1 MTLDDIIMLNEEKIK
16 EESNNNGRYLKI
28 RELLKDDAI
37 FFKISAN
44 DALNILKYY
53 FPKEK
58 LKEVYTSLVSIEN
71 YTNLKEKFKL

>member
-1 MTLDDIIMLNEEKIK
+1 MVLDDIRKLNEEKIN
-16 EESNNNGRYLKI
+16 EEKSRDRYLKI

-37 FFKISAN
+37 FFKLSSN

-58 LKEVYTSLVSIEN
+58 LKEVYTSLISIEN
-71 YTNLKEKFKL
+71 YTKLKEEFKI